1 MQRLC
6 AAALLLIL
14 AAPMAFAD
22 DAAFA
27 KSLAAARLDES
38 FDPYC
43 DDALHDPNSVVCRA
57 IRAGAPAEAAV
68 FEIARQFKVSH
79 ESAAAIGTAAVALLR
94 NSEEKLPPDVYERE
108 HARLVAALKREQNQT
123 PILAAMAQLNIRGD
137 ASRYSALLPRI
148 HAQPDPALAAIEV
161 AWAIDQADGPLLVLG
176 DAHVRAPEN
185 AEVIDAIGSVSY
197 GYLRA
202 VFGPIALTP
211 RGAELR
217 KRQRPISAETLTE
230 RASMQLRSLAELGLA
245 DAVVAG
251 FEALP
256 ADVQQRIIDTPAT
269 YADLRLD
276 FAAAAIVAGKP
287 EVARRF
293 NAAFTPLAE
302 EDHDDDLGM
311 RNLIAAA
318 LSGKKEG
325 FFDILTEVLSGMSST
340 GTAVREQ
347 LLASMLE
354 QHAYPAFA
362 AEILRESKWAR
373 IASDKVPAEL
383 ASSVQDLRAR
393 VDTLDATENA
403 RIALLASDAKQ
414 TVAQSAQ
421 LATPRLVPFTE
432 RPLPAAS
439 LASEATIIDCSDAAK
454 VAASTN
460 LPPFIHPIRM
470 ERNGD
475 ELAAVAISSAVDPAG
490 EVALGGYWILR
501 SRDGGRTWSEYYTGL
516 RQNMP
521 YVVVPASRLSL
532 MDGDR
537 LQIEVEVQELDTS
550 SITFPPIGLR
560 LTRTQK
566 NLYLDMPWAELTRD
580 SDGDGLTDLLE
591 ERIVTDPHDADTD
604 GDAMPDAEDGL
615 PQVAFAGGAGVEA
628 EILAAALDDFSLGGG
643 RIVVGIPEAETASC
657 MIGTSAI
664 SQGVLF
670 LVGNRASFAPLT
682 MAGRAVVLTKDE
694 LTAYTKKFGPIY
706 PAEVQHFVIEHGGMR
721 AILDL
726 NQSWSGITYLL
737 TKTKD
742 GWTKRAL
749 TSWIS

>member
-1 MQRLC
+1 
-6 AAALLLIL
+6 
-14 AAPMAFAD
+14 
-22 DAAFA
+22 
-27 KSLAAARLDES
+27 
-38 FDPYC
+38 
-43 DDALHDPNSVVCRA
+43 
-57 IRAGAPAEAAV
+57 
-68 FEIARQFKVSH
+68 
-79 ESAAAIGTAAVALLR
+79 
-94 NSEEKLPPDVYERE
+94 
-108 HARLVAALKREQNQT
+108 
-123 PILAAMAQLNIRGD
+123 
-137 ASRYSALLPRI
+137 
-148 HAQPDPALAAIEV
+148 
-161 AWAIDQADGPLLVLG
+161 
-176 DAHVRAPEN
+176 
-185 AEVIDAIGSVSY
+185 
-197 GYLRA
+197 
-202 VFGPIALTP
+202 
-211 RGAELR
+211 
-217 KRQRPISAETLTE
+217 
-230 RASMQLRSLAELGLA
+230 
-245 DAVVAG
+245 
-251 FEALP
+251 
-256 ADVQQRIIDTPAT
+256 IDTPASSQ
-269 YADLRLD
+269 DVRLD
-276 FAAAAIVAGKP
+276 LAAAAIVAGNP
-287 EVARRF
+287 ALARRLT
-293 NAAFTPLAE
+293 ATFTPPADGDRDAE
-302 EDHDDDLGM
+302 LGM
-311 RNLIAAA
+311 RHLISAS

-325 FFDILTEVLSGMSST
+325 FFDIVIELFSGLSSST
-340 GTAVREQ
+340 TGARGQ

-362 AEILRESKWAR
+362 AEILRDLKWER
-373 IASDKVPAEL
+373 IADDKLPAPL
-383 ASSVQDLRAR
+383 APPVDDLRAR
-393 VDTLDATENA
+393 VDTIDAAENA
-403 RIALLASDAKQ
+403 RIALLAPDAKQ

-421 LATPRLVPFTE
+421 LARPRLVPFTE

-460 LPPFIHPIRM
+460 LPPFVHPIRM

-537 LQIEVEVQELDTS
+537 LRIEVEVQELDTS
-550 SITFPPIGLR
+550 SITFPPVALR
-560 LTRTQK
+560 LARTQK
-566 NLYLDMPWAELTRD
+566 NLYLDLPWAELTRD
-580 SDGDGLTDLLE
+580 SDGDGVTDLLE

-628 EILAAALDDFSLGGG
+628 EILASALDDFSLGGG

-657 MIGTSAI
+657 QIGTSAI
-664 SQGVLF
+664 SHGVLF
-670 LVGNRASFAPLT
+670 LVSNRASFAPLT
-682 MAGRAVVLTKDE
+682 MDGRAVVLTKDE

-706 PAEVQHFVIEHGGMR
+706 PAQVRHFVIEHGGTR
-721 AILDL
+721 AILEL